1 MATGSEAARGDT
13 VFLPSNGTMTALMK
27 SPESQT
33 SIQTEATSTLRGQ
46 HASFMASELPSSALT
61 PLPTSLL

>member
-1 MATGSEAARGDT
+1 MATGSEAAQGDT
-13 VFLPSNGTMTALMK
+13 VFLPSDGTVTVLMK

-33 SIQTEATSTLRGQ
+33 SIQTEATSTLCGQ
-46 HASFMASELPSSALT
+46 RASCMARELPSSALT

>member
-1 MATGSEAARGDT
+1 MATASEATRWDT
-13 VFLPSNGTMTALMK
+13 VFLPSDGTVTALIK

-46 HASFMASELPSSALT
+46 RASFMASELPSSALT